1 LPRDAGFGASCFSF
15 SSASGIMRP
24 SALQKWMPMHA
35 FRRQQMVA
43 AINWNWVADCHP
55 DVQPE

>member
-1 LPRDAGFGASCFSF
+1 LPRDAGFGF
-15 SSASGIMRP
+15 SSASGITRP